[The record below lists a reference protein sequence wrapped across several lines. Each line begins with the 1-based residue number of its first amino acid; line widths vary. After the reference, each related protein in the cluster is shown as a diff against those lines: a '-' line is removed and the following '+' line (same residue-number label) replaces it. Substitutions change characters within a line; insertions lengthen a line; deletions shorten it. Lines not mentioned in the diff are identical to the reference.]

1 MLAAFFCPAFALA
14 TAGGVPYTVT
24 LQTEGLGMTTRTPK
38 ADFRARMGAD
48 LRRLREEADI
58 SLQLVADVLGSEK
71 RDRISKVERGI
82 TGIDL
87 FDYLRLMWFYQE
99 FDPQHP
105 AVLLA
110 RRLLPMAAKKE
121 VRQAVGRP

>member
-1 MLAAFFCPAFALA
+1 M
-14 TAGGVPYTVT
+14 
-24 LQTEGLGMTTRTPK
+24 QRTPQEIEQRET
-38 ADFRARMGAD
+38 FRARMGAE
-48 LRRLREEADI
+48 LRRLREESEL
-58 SLQLVADVLGSEK
+58 SLQMVADVLGSEK

-99 FDPQHP
+99 YDPQHP

-110 RRLLPMAAKKE
+110 RRLLPIPAKKD
-121 VRQAVGRP
+121 VGFVSSVTAKADQPGKQ